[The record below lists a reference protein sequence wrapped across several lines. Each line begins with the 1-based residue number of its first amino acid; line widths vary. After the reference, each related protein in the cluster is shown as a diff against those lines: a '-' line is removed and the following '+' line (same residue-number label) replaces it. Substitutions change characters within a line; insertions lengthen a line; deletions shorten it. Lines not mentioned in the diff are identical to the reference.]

1 MALVAVL
8 LPPVLLG
15 ALLALGWYEELMLG
29 PPRRRGRH
37 LRLVPDPVEEPAP
50 AAPAEAAPPG
60 GTPPEQDGHPTGVP
74 RGGLGSGQRTVP
86 GSTRIA
92 SPGVVR
98 KPGIWMSWVRA
109 SMEWNLA

>member
-37 LRLVPDPVEEPAP
+37 LRVVPDPVDEPAP
-50 AAPAEAAPPG
+50 AAAAEAAP
-60 GTPPEQDGHPTGVP
+60 
-74 RGGLGSGQRTVP
+74 
-86 GSTRIA
+86 
-92 SPGVVR
+92 VR
-98 KPGIWMSWVRA
+98 RHA
-109 SMEWNLA
+109 A